1 MLSQALALGLGSM
14 FNHSQIHQNV
24 VWTRN
29 PDAQCITYTAL
40 GDIAPG
46 EELCI
51 SYGSG
56 RLWFED
62 AEGIE
67 GQEVQDHDPGQT
79 LGELELAGL
88 GRVWVDM
95 GEKDA

>member
-1 MLSQALALGLGSM
+1 M
-14 FNHSQIHQNV
+14 FNHSTLHQNV
-24 VWTRN
+24 VWTRDL
-29 PDAQCITYTAL
+29 DAQCITYTAL
-40 GDIAPG
+40 REIAMG

-62 AEGIE
+62 AERE
-67 GQEVQDHDPGQT
+67 GNPDQVQDHDPGQT

-88 GRVWVDM
+88 GRVWVDVD
-95 GEKDA
+95 EVDK